1 MVRSGVVIPTVLQV
15 ILRRRSPYA
24 PSTFIILMELHQMNN
39 TQLDDDKKKTP
50 IAVQTYDIM
59 NECEDSD

>member
-1 MVRSGVVIPTVLQV
+1 
-15 ILRRRSPYA
+15 
-24 PSTFIILMELHQMNN
+24 MELHQMNN

-59 NECEDSD
+59 NEFEDSD